1 MAHDNPKLTFT
12 AEAAHAKEKKYS
24 EMDNIL
30 PVDIV
35 ICTVVGKKSKI
46 VPFEFTWSR
55 YMIWSKIVYDIQVTI

>member
-1 MAHDNPKLTFT
+1 MTTLNSHLQQKQ
-12 AEAAHAKEKKYS
+12 HMQRKKDYS

-35 ICTVVGKKSKI
+35 ICMVVGKKSKI

-55 YMIWSKIVYDIQVTI
+55 YMNWSKIVYDIQVTI